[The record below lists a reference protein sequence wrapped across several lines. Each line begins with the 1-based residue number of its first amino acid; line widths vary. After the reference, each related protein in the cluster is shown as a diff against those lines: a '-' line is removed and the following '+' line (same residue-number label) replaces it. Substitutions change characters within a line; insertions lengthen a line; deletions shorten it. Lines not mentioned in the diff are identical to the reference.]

1 MNGGWG
7 TGTPLPASFP
17 CRGRPHYSL
26 FAVGPLLREAVIE
39 RRAQQVVEQQDGS
52 TPQLKPLPP
61 SQALPVAQEAQTGER
76 RRHSQGQPQEEQGC
90 LPAARSLAEGL
101 EPPDRPRLTWSRPQ
115 HQTGA
120 RVSMTADPIGPG

>member
-39 RRAQQVVEQQDGS
+39 RGAQQVVEQQNGP
-52 TPQLKPLPP
+52 TPQLKPLPS

-90 LPAARSLAEGL
+90 LPAQVRPGLQHEARRK
-101 EPPDRPRLTWSRPQ
+101 DWSP
-115 HQTGA
+115 QTG
-120 RVSMTADPIGPG
+120 PGSPGHVHNTRQEPGFP